1 MKKCTYNIK
10 IIVHNRI
17 HHWQHKCVNV
27 YHLDLQGRVGEPLII
42 IAQQP
47 FMKHKLQEKNY
58 NLEANNNSVIKVS
71 NVLYL
76 LKQNVLT
83 VNVKIIISICT

>member
-1 MKKCTYNIK
+1 MYN
-10 IIVHNRI
+10 VH
-17 HHWQHKCVNV
+17 V
-27 YHLDLQGRVGEPLII
+27 YHLDLQGLVCGPLII
-42 IAQQP
+42 ITPQS
-47 FMKHKLQEKNY
+47 FMKHKLQEQNY
-58 NLEANNNSVIKVS
+58 NLEANNISVIKVS

>member
-1 MKKCTYNIK
+1 
-10 IIVHNRI
+10 
-17 HHWQHKCVNV
+17 V
-27 YHLDLQGRVGEPLII
+27 YHLDLQGRVGGPLII
-42 IAQQP
+42 ITPQP
-47 FMKHKLQEKNY
+47 FMKHKLQEKKY
-58 NLEANNNSVIKVS
+58 NLEANNISVIKVS